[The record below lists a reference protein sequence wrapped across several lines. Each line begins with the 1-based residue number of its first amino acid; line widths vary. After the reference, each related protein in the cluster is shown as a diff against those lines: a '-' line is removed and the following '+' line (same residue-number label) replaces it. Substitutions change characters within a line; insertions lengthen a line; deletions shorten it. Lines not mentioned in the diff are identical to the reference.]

1 MKHRYSSFRKN
12 ANQYVVFLHEISLFY
27 RENVTEYCQDQNL
40 SIRWL
45 GEGDSY
51 KFAKIDVDTIQK
63 FKKCFFL
70 INLITERMG
79 DVTLFSVSD
88 NLEIPSGEALIT
100 DGRFFITE
108 NSERER
114 VKVLI
119 SEDVYGTFRL
129 MSNDP
134 MYTLKSLKEK
144 LDELIFFV

>member
-1 MKHRYSSFRKN
+1 
-12 ANQYVVFLHEISLFY
+12 
-27 RENVTEYCQDQNL
+27 
-40 SIRWL
+40 
-45 GEGDSY
+45 
-51 KFAKIDVDTIQK
+51 
-63 FKKCFFL
+63 
-70 INLITERMG
+70 MG

-88 NLEIPSGEALIT
+88 NLEIPIGEALIT